1 MSVDGSRYVVTGG
14 AGALGR
20 AVTKALVAAGARV
33 AIPYRSATAWDAVR
47 RATGETDRLFGRPA
61 DVASAAS
68 AIGFVDDAVAAFGG
82 LDGVAAI
89 AGGYAGGATLER
101 SDPEEWR
108 RMMDANLETAHSVC
122 RAALPHLLLRGGSV
136 VTVASRLA
144 EAGGAG
150 AAAYAVSKAAVL
162 ALTRVLALENGPR
175 GVRFNCILPSI
186 IDTEANRKA
195 MPGAD
200 VAAWTAPEAIAA
212 VVVYLLSA
220 ASAAVNGSAL
230 HV

>member
-1 MSVDGSRYVVTGG
+1 VPGRRYIVSGG
-14 AGALGR
+14 VGALGR
-20 AVTKALVAAGARV
+20 AVTSRLLAAGARV
-33 AIPYRSATAWDAVR
+33 AIPYRSAVAWEAVR
-47 RATGETDRLFGRPA
+47 RAAGESDRLFGRPA
-61 DVASAAS
+61 DIANVTS

-82 LDGVAAI
+82 VDGIAAL
-89 AGGYAGGATLER
+89 AGGYAGETTLER
-101 SDPEEWR
+101 SDPDEWR
-108 RMMDANLETAHSVC
+108 RMMNANLETTHSVC

-175 GVRFNCILPSI
+175 GVRFNCILPAI

-195 MPGAD
+195 MPAAD

-212 VVVYLLSA
+212 VVEYLLSPE
-220 ASAAVNGSAL
+220 SAAVNGSAL